1 MMRQPARQDM
11 RTRRS
16 LTAFLAAEVFLLESI
31 LAAQTGK
38 KYKSTK
44 VKAGKVLRPVTY
56 QHQHT
61 VGSSNSLYPPLQRPT
76 TTQPPFKLQTSQL
89 DPFTML
95 APPDL
100 GNNMY
105 KISKEQEELLYKT
118 SDVMGRKREA
128 RQESDIVKY
137 GEYEVYYPTIVTT
150 QRYGAYQLYT
160 PSKEINANLYF

>member
-1 MMRQPARQDM
+1 M
-11 RTRRS
+11 
-16 LTAFLAAEVFLLESI
+16 
-31 LAAQTGK
+31 
-38 KYKSTK
+38 
-44 VKAGKVLRPVTY
+44 LRPVTY

-61 VGSSNSLYPPLQRPT
+61 VGGGKSLYPPLPRST

-100 GNNMY
+100 GNHMY
-105 KISKEQEELLYKT
+105 KTIKEQEELLYKS

-137 GEYEVYYPTIVTT
+137 GEYAVYYPTIVTT
-150 QRYGAYQLYT
+150 QRYGEYHLYT
-160 PSKEINANLYF
+160 PSKEINTNLYF